1 MKIFRYMSKKEF
13 DKLVKGEILK
23 NNTHHKAYTNSVGFC
38 FMKVADNE
46 PEYAYNFLSGIV
58 DDDICVVFETNKKLT
73 KCYGIYADPYGSFFA
88 TITEDEYCT
97 KEYSLEDFK
106 IVKMAIPDFRKE
118 EWKWE
123 TNINKIVKKL
133 DKIEK
138 DRLEEEKQ
146 QKIKNKLREDFKREQ
161 SAKLLY
167 FYKQVNEERKLEIK
181 IGDKYYKIPCIITE
195 IGCDPRVFGNAVL
208 GNTFNIKFETW
219 LDK

>member
-13 DKLVKGEILK
+13 DKLIKGEILK
-23 NNTHHKAYTNSVGFC
+23 NNTIHKGHTNSVGFC
-38 FMKVADNE
+38 FMKVDDNE
-46 PEYAYNFLSGIV
+46 PRYAYKFLSGVV
-58 DDDICVVFETNKKLT
+58 DDDVCVVFETNKKLT
-73 KCYGIYADPYGSFFA
+73 KSYGVYADPYGSFFA

-106 IVKMAIPDFRKE
+106 IVEMAIPDFWKE

-146 QKIKNKLREDFKREQ
+146 RKIKNKLREDFEQEQ
-161 SAKLLY
+161 SAKFLD

-181 IGDKYYKIPCIITE
+181 IGDKYYKIPCVITE
-195 IGCDPRVFGNAVL
+195 IGQEPSMFGTNM
-208 GNTFNIKFETW
+208 NIKFETW